1 MTARPPIAQ
10 FGDAIEVKGERP
22 SWLPDDLWNQV
33 EVTLFCGEV
42 QQCRDEE
49 TNPDMSDWEWS
60 DIEAIKLPVPRYDFV
75 YLALE
80 RGMVPWFA
88 DAVPADID
96 TTKPVLFEGGCELTG
111 WGYLA
116 VNGKTRRIIGYTRKA
131 TSTALP
137 LAHPAAPQGEEVV
150 AQIVSW
156 LRHQSDLGAN
166 RGNEADKGTTKRA
179 AFGGGSLAL
188 KRAADAIESG
198 EYLTNDNALAPA
210 AIASGRGEGE

>member
-10 FGDAIEVKGERP
+10 FGDAIEVTQADRDAAAVRHGYGSWEDMMYWASGKER
-22 SWLPDDLWNQV
+22 
-33 EVTLFCGEV
+33 
-42 QQCRDEE
+42 
-49 TNPDMSDWEWS
+49 
-60 DIEAIKLPVPRYDFV
+60 
-75 YLALE
+75 
-80 RGMVPWFA
+80 
-88 DAVPADID
+88 DAVDRTAALIA
-96 TTKPVLFEGGCELTG
+96 T
-111 WGYLA
+111 
-116 VNGKTRRIIGYTRKA
+116 TRKA